1 MGQLLVA
8 MSNHVLPSIAPK
20 LAESLGVNPALI
32 GVQVSLTFG
41 VAAIAAVTGG
51 PVVLKWG
58 AARTTQICVL
68 ICVVGTLL
76 YAVPSLYAVALGSVF
91 CGIGLG
97 LINPAAAHMLVKY
110 TPPERR
116 NLIFSIKQTGVPAG
130 GVIAAL
136 MAPALA
142 VSVGWQWAMAVIA
155 AAGVLTLLA
164 IQPYRE
170 TWDADRGQGD
180 QKQPGVWA
188 TVTLVWCAHDLRWLS
203 IVGSLLSAIQRCLF
217 SFTVIYLVVEHRF
230 GLLEAGVMLSA
241 IQFGGFASRIFWGWT
256 ADRIGS
262 GFAVMML
269 ICLISVVTTVAL
281 TLFDA
286 TWPRPVALI
295 FFFVLG
301 SAAAGWN
308 GVFHGEAARLS
319 PPGMA
324 GAIAGGT
331 SFFMFGG
338 VLFGPSLFAL
348 AYGGIGSYA
357 LTFWSLTAVSLLSLG
372 LLLFARRTRAA

>member
-1 MGQLLVA
+1 
-8 MSNHVLPSIAPK
+8 
-20 LAESLGVNPALI
+20 
-32 GVQVSLTFG
+32 
-41 VAAIAAVTGG
+41 
-51 PVVLKWG
+51 
-58 AARTTQICVL
+58 
-68 ICVVGTLL
+68 
-76 YAVPSLYAVALGSVF
+76 
-91 CGIGLG
+91 
-97 LINPAAAHMLVKY
+97 
-110 TPPERR
+110 
-116 NLIFSIKQTGVPAG
+116 
-130 GVIAAL
+130 
-136 MAPALA
+136 
-142 VSVGWQWAMAVIA
+142 
-155 AAGVLTLLA
+155 
-164 IQPYRE
+164 
-170 TWDADRGQGD
+170 
-180 QKQPGVWA
+180 VWA

-269 ICLISVVTTVAL
+269 ICMISVVTTIAL
-281 TLFDA
+281 TQFDA
-286 TWPRPVALI
+286 AWPRPLTLM

-348 AYGGIGSYA
+348 AYGGVGSYA
-357 LTFWSLTAVSLLSLG
+357 LTFWSLTAVSLLSL
-372 LLLFARRTRAA
+372 LLLAFARRPRVA